1 MVCNQIGQITHASTT
16 RLPAVGSLTVA
27 NRGVWASDYIYLRT
41 LSPSNAALLDTIHSA
56 AFVLYLNPATPGDV

>member
-1 MVCNQIGQITHASTT
+1 MVCSQIGQITHASTT

-27 NRGVWASDYIYLRT
+27 NLAWASDYIYLRT

>member
-1 MVCNQIGQITHASTT
+1 MVCSQIEQIIHASTT

-27 NRGVWASDYIYLRT
+27 NRDLWASDYVYLRT